1 MSKVTQMPKAG
12 GFTLVEAMIS
22 LFFVAFIVSQ
32 LAMISIHG
40 AHTSTL
46 ARRVTRANML
56 ADEAIEKT
64 RNRAFPNIQT
74 AMNDPATALLGETSC
89 AVGMDY
95 DFTTK
100 TAIAVAE
107 VVTCPPMSPLPP
119 PIERLYRRYR
129 IVRPL
134 DKNGAITSLASSNKA
149 QVDVIVDFNDVQGNP
164 RQIRVSSV
172 VSRY

>member
-1 MSKVTQMPKAG
+1 MSKLTPMPKSG

-46 ARRVTRANML
+46 ARRVTKANML

-64 RNRAFPNIQT
+64 RNRAFPSIQI
-74 AMNDPATALLGETSC
+74 AIGDLGEASC
-89 AVGMDY
+89 DAGMDY
-95 DFTTK
+95 D
-100 TAIAVAE
+100 TAVLEVA
-107 VVTCPPMSPLPP
+107 TCPPRSPLPP
-119 PIERLYRRYR
+119 MIDRVYRRSR

-134 DKNGAITSLASSNKA
+134 DSSAPPAIAALASCNQA
-149 QVDVIVDFNDVQGNP
+149 QVDVIVEFTDVRGTL
-164 RQIRVSSV
+164 RQVRVSSV

>member
-1 MSKVTQMPKAG
+1 MSKLTPMPKSG

-46 ARRVTRANML
+46 ARRVTKANML

-64 RNRAFPNIQT
+64 RNRAFPNIQDEI
-74 AMNDPATALLGETSC
+74 NDLGEASC
-89 AVGMDY
+89 DAGMDY
-95 DFTTK
+95 DFTAG
-100 TAIAVAE
+100 TAVAVAE
-107 VVTCPPMSPLPP
+107 VVICPPMSPLPP
-119 PIERLYRRYR
+119 KIDGVYRRYR
-129 IVRPL
+129 IVRPI
-134 DKNGAITSLASSNKA
+134 DSTGAIDALANCSKA
-149 QVDVIVDFNDVQGNP
+149 QVDVIVDFFDVQGNP

-172 VSRY
+172 VSRF